1 MRMNWKAALV
11 LGLLVSAC
19 AGVQTA
25 PTQEEKLALAPTGK
39 LRGAF
44 FANQPAHATKDP
56 VSGEPKGIAIDLGK
70 ELARRLGVPFEPVTY
85 PTPSALAGSIASGQW
100 DIIFTGIIP
109 GRAKELNISAPYVQ
123 IEIGYLVAKGGSISD
138 ISDVDKPGARIGVL
152 RSGATD
158 VLLTHSLKA
167 ATLVRTPTIA
177 AAVDMVRS
185 GKADAVA
192 AVKTVLYPITDR
204 VPGLQVLEGRIAAED
219 IGIGVPKER
228 AAGAS
233 YVRKVVD
240 ELKAAGFVKA
250 AVERAGVRG
259 VVAVP

>member
-1 MRMNWKAALV
+1 MNWKAALV
-11 LGLLVSAC
+11 LGMLLNAC
-19 AGVQTA
+19 AGIQLA
-25 PTQEEKLALAPTGK
+25 PTQEDQLALAPTGK

-44 FANQPAHATKDP
+44 FANQPAHATRDP
-56 VSGEPKGIAIDLGK
+56 ASGELKGIAIDLGK
-70 ELARRLGVPFEPVTY
+70 ELARRLGVPFEVVTY

-109 GRAKELNISAPYVQ
+109 GRTEELYISAPYLQ

-138 ISDVDKPGARIGVL
+138 ISEADKPGTRIGVL
-152 RSGATD
+152 EKGATD
-158 VLLTHSLKA
+158 VLLTRTLRA

-204 VPGLQVLEGRIAAED
+204 VPGLQVLEGRIATED
-219 IGIGVPKER
+219 IGIGVPKGR
-228 AAGAS
+228 AASAS

>member
-1 MRMNWKAALV
+1 MNWKAALV
-11 LGLLVSAC
+11 LGMLLNAC
-19 AGVQTA
+19 TGVQLTPA
-25 PTQEEKLALAPTGK
+25 QEDQLALAPTGK

-44 FANQPAHATKDP
+44 FANQPAHATRDP
-56 VSGEPKGIAIDLGK
+56 ASGELKGIAIDLGK

-85 PTPSALAGSIASGQW
+85 PTPTALAGSIASGQW

-109 GRAKELNISAPYVQ
+109 GRAEELHISAPYLQ
-123 IEIGYLVAKGGSISD
+123 IEIGYLVAIGGSISD
-138 ISDVDKPGARIGVL
+138 ISEADKPGSRIGVL
-152 RSGATD
+152 EKGATD
-158 VLLTHSLKA
+158 VLLTRTLRA

-204 VPGLQVLEGRIAAED
+204 VPGLQILEGRIATED
-219 IGIGVPKER
+219 IGIGVPKGR

-250 AVERAGVRG
+250 AVEKAGVRG
-259 VVAVP
+259 VIAVP

>member
-1 MRMNWKAALV
+1 MNWKAALV
-11 LGLLVSAC
+11 LGMLLNAC
-19 AGVQTA
+19 AGIQLA
-25 PTQEEKLALAPTGK
+25 PTQEDQLALAPTGK

-44 FANQPAHATKDP
+44 FANQPAHATRDP
-56 VSGEPKGIAIDLGK
+56 ASGELKGIAIDLGK
-70 ELARRLGVPFEPVTY
+70 ELARRLGVPFEAVTY

-109 GRAKELNISAPYVQ
+109 GRTEELYISAPYLQ
-123 IEIGYLVAKGGSISD
+123 IEIGYLVAKDGSISD
-138 ISDVDKPGARIGVL
+138 IAEADKPGARIGVL
-152 RSGATD
+152 EKGATD
-158 VLLTHSLKA
+158 VLLTRTLRA

-204 VPGLQVLEGRIAAED
+204 VPGLQVLEGRIATED
-219 IGIGVPKER
+219 IGIGVPKGR